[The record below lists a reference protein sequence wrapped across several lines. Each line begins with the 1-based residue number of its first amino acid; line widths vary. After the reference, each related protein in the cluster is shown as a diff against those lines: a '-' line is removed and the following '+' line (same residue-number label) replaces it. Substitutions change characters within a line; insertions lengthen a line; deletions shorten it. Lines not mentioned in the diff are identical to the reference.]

1 MTRSHPRAAV
11 LWLAL
16 LVSCAKGPDTRR
28 ATELPPAA
36 PSIDQQLFRDV
47 QVLSADSMEGRKTG
61 TEGSAR
67 ARRFIE
73 GEFKRLGLVPFGGS
87 YEQPFSFTARHDST
101 TYRGTNIVGYLKGT
115 AHPDKYIVVS
125 AHYDHLGVVNGEI
138 YHGADD
144 NASGVAALLVLAEE
158 LGKERPE
165 SSIIFAA
172 FDAEE
177 LGEQGAR
184 AFVSAPPVDRQAI
197 VLDVNLDMVSHN
209 DHNELFAAGAYHYPF
224 LRRYLEATA
233 SRAPVRLLLGHDRPG
248 RRFEDDWTEQS
259 DHAAFHAAKIPF
271 IYFGVED
278 HKDYHKP
285 TDTFATITPQF
296 FVRAVETIGIAVRL
310 IDRDILA
317 IDA

>member
-1 MTRSHPRAAV
+1 
-11 LWLAL
+11 
-16 LVSCAKGPDTRR
+16 
-28 ATELPPAA
+28 
-36 PSIDQQLFRDV
+36 V

-67 ARRFIE
+67 ARRYIE
-73 GEFKRLGLVPFGGS
+73 GEFKRLGLLPFGAS
-87 YEQPFSFTARHDST
+87 YGQPFAFAGGRDST
-101 TYRGTNIVGYLKGT
+101 TYHGTNIVGYLKGT
-115 AHPDKYIVVS
+115 AHPDKYIVLS
-125 AHYDHLGVVNGEI
+125 AHYDHLGVIKGEI

-144 NASGVAALLVLAEE
+144 NASGVAALLVLARQ

-177 LGEQGAR
+177 FGVQGAR
-184 AFVSAPPVDRQAI
+184 AFVRVPPVERRAI
-197 VLDVNLDMVSHN
+197 VLDINLDMVSHN
-209 DHNELFAAGAYHYPF
+209 EHNELYAVGAYHYRF

-233 SRAPVRLLLGHDRPG
+233 TRAPVRLLIGHDRPG
-248 RRFEDDWTEQS
+248 QRFEDDWTDQS
-259 DHAAFHAAKIPF
+259 DHFAFHEAKIPF

-317 IDA
+317 IDADRGRAL